1 MIKGLF
7 VCFFAYTQMCL
18 REREGVRETERGGV
32 REGEREEVREG
43 ERERDWEWCNE
54 SVSVCVKKW

>member
-43 ERERDWEWCNE
+43 ERERD
-54 SVSVCVKKW
+54 